1 MESYGKLGGALDL
14 KFENLNMLHLRI
26 SQISPE
32 FQTLLS
38 LLRRISRISLGFGFA
53 KRGSSGVQK
62 FIGKYNVQ
70 LYKVQVDSVRI
81 SLFKLP
87 CLFLHV
93 FAVQM
98 LNPCVQCMPIDRSLI
113 HLNELATS
121 HKTSKRDGVFR
132 WVEWQLTDL
141 TFTFSTFR
149 AFLSLKPTTEIT
161 VKNRKQ
167 MMFSC
172 PFSDMCHDLCHD
184 VS

>member
-1 MESYGKLGGALDL
+1 MERHGKLGGALDL
-14 KFENLNMLHLRI
+14 RFENLNMLHLRI
-26 SQISPE
+26 SQISPQ
-32 FQTLLS
+32 FQTLV
-38 LLRRISRISLGFGFA
+38 RRISRISLGFGFA
-53 KRGSSGVQK
+53 QLGSSGVQK
-62 FIGKYNVQ
+62 FIGKYDVQ
-70 LYKVQVDSVRI
+70 LYKVQVDSVWI

-149 AFLSLKPTTEIT
+149 AFLSLKPITEIS
-161 VKNRKQ
+161 VKNRRQ
-167 MMFSC
+167 IQT
-172 PFSDMCHDLCHD
+172 DD
-184 VS
+184 VWLSIFRHVS